1 MIRNYIKTAWRNIV
15 QKKTFSFINITGLA
29 IGMGAALLLF
39 IVVRYE
45 LSYDRTQ
52 PDYERIY
59 RIVTDDR
66 FSDGTTHNP
75 GVPVPAL
82 EHLRARFPN
91 LSFGAI
97 NATYQS
103 AVNVPDANGNE
114 TAFIE
119 NTGIF
124 FCEPQFFNLFRSRW
138 IHGNASVLDAPNT
151 VVLSSATARK
161 YFKTEA
167 NSLGK
172 TLKLD
177 HHIPLKV
184 AGIISDPPGNT
195 DFPLQVLISMK
206 TIKQH
211 PGQYY
216 YNEDCWGCVSSN
228 FQVYAKLPPGVSE
241 ETINRQL
248 AQFSKEQYS
257 RDKRGASSKKINTLQ
272 PLSDLHF
279 NLQYETLGDHR
290 TSRTTLV
297 TLSLIAVFILLM
309 AGINFVNLA
318 TVQGITR
325 AKEMGVRKVLGSGRK
340 QIFWQMMGETA
351 LLVLIALMVAF
362 LLAWIALPHIKHIAS
377 IQETLTLLNGANIGL
392 LLAIGLL
399 VAFLAGL
406 YPALVLSGFKPATV
420 FNQKVITLKSG
431 GVSVRKVLV
440 VFQFAVTQVLMV
452 GTIVAV
458 AQMGFVRKMDLGFN
472 KDAILLLNSSTD
484 SVSLAR
490 QEAFAGALR
499 NVPGVQQLSFQS
511 DAPTS
516 DNNSSTNFAF
526 DHRPDES
533 FQVYLKFADT
543 AYLKTYQMSLLAGTN
558 YAASDT
564 VKEGVINETLARM
577 LGVTN
582 MKDAVGKSLKIGNS
596 SWIQITGV
604 VKDFKANSLKQEVK
618 PMFISTQKKL
628 YGQIGIKL
636 HANNLNAAKDNVETV
651 WKQYYP
657 EYAYN
662 AVFLDEAIERFY
674 QQDTQLSLLYKIF
687 AGLAMLI
694 ACLGLY
700 GLVSF
705 MVVQKT
711 KEVGVRKV
719 LGASTGSLVLM
730 LSKEFFIL
738 IGISFLLA
746 APAAWYMMRNWLDDF
761 VYRIPLH
768 AGFFIA
774 GVGIALIIAFVSVAY
789 KAFRAAMADPVKSLR
804 TE

>member
-1 MIRNYIKTAWRNIV
+1 MISNYVKTAWRNIV
-15 QKKTFSFINITGLA
+15 RKKTFSFINITGLA

-45 LSYDRTQ
+45 LSYDRAQ
-52 PDYERIY
+52 PDYRRIY

-66 FSDGTTHNP
+66 FSDGTTYNP

-82 EHLRARFPN
+82 AHLRARFPE
-91 LSFGAI
+91 LTFGAI

-103 AVNVPDANGNE
+103 AVNVPDESGNE
-114 TAFIE
+114 TAFVE

-124 FCEPQFFNLFRSRW
+124 FCESQFFNLFRSRW

-151 VVLSSATARK
+151 VVLSRSIARK
-161 YFKTEA
+161 YFKTAA

-177 HHIPLKV
+177 HEILLKV

-195 DFPLQVLISMK
+195 DFPLQVLISLK
-206 TIKQH
+206 TIKQN
-211 PGQYY
+211 PRRYY

-228 FQVYAKLPPGVSE
+228 FQVYVKLPTGVSS
-241 ETINRQL
+241 ETVNRQL
-248 AQFSKEQYS
+248 EQFSKEQYS
-257 RDKRGASSKKINTLQ
+257 GDKRGGNATRINTLQ

-279 NLQYETLGDHR
+279 NLRYETLGDHR
-290 TSRTTLV
+290 ISRATLV

-325 AKEMGVRKVLGSGRK
+325 SKEMGVRKVLGSSRK
-340 QIFWQMMGETA
+340 QIFWQMMGETT
-351 LLVLIALMVAF
+351 LLVLMALAVAF

-377 IQETLTLLNGANIGL
+377 IQETLTLLNGANLGL
-392 LLAIGLL
+392 LFTIGLL

-406 YPALVLSGFKPATV
+406 YPALVLSGFKPAAV

-431 GVSVRKVLV
+431 GVSVRKALV

-452 GTIVAV
+452 GTIVAI
-458 AQMGFVRKMDLGFN
+458 AQMGFIRKMDLGFN

-490 QEAFAGALR
+490 QDAFAAALR
-499 NVPGVQQLSFQS
+499 KVPGVQQFSFQS

-533 FQVYLKFADT
+533 FQVHLKFADT
-543 AYLKTYQMSLLAGTN
+543 AYLATYQMSFLAGIN
-558 YAASDT
+558 YTASDT
-564 VKEGVINETLARM
+564 IKEGVINETLAHM
-577 LGVTN
+577 LGIRN
-582 MKDAVGKSLKIGNS
+582 MKDAVGKSLKVGSS
-596 SWIQITGV
+596 SWILITGV

-618 PMFISTQKKL
+618 PLFISTQKQL

-636 HANNLNAAKDNVETV
+636 HADDLNAAKDKVEAV

-687 AGLAMLI
+687 AALAILI

-719 LGASTGSLVLM
+719 LGASVVSLVLM

-774 GVGIALIIAFVSVAY
+774 GAGIALVIAFVSVAY
-789 KAFRAAMADPVKSLR
+789 KAFHAAMADPVKSLR
-804 TE
+804 AE

>member
-1 MIRNYIKTAWRNIV
+1 MFKNYLKTAWRNIV
-15 QKKTFSFINITGLA
+15 QRKTFAFINITGLA
-29 IGMGAALLLF
+29 IGMAAALLLF

-45 LSYDRTQ
+45 LSYDRAQ
-52 PDYERIY
+52 PGYNRIY
-59 RIVTDDR
+59 RVVTQDK
-66 FSDGTTHNP
+66 FSDGVTYNP

-82 EHLRARFPN
+82 EYLRARFPD

-103 AVNVPDANGNE
+103 AVNVPDEKGNE
-114 TAFIE
+114 TAFVE

-124 FCEPQFFNLFRSRW
+124 FCEPQFFNLFQTRW
-138 IHGNASVLDAPNT
+138 ISGNASVLDAPNT
-151 VVLSSATARK
+151 VVLSSTVAKK
-161 YFKTEA
+161 YFKTAA

-177 HHIPLKV
+177 HNILLKV
-184 AGIISDPPGNT
+184 AGIIDDPPGNT

-206 TIKQH
+206 TIKH
-211 PGQYY
+211 APGQYY
-216 YNEDCWGCVSSN
+216 YNENCWGCVSSN
-228 FQVYAKLPPGVSE
+228 FQVYTKLPPGISE

-248 AQFSKEQYS
+248 AQFSKEQYRKENGGGGS
-257 RDKRGASSKKINTLQ
+257 TKINTLQ

-279 NLQYETLGDHR
+279 NLRYETLGDHR

-325 AKEMGVRKVLGSGRK
+325 SREMGVRKVLGGNRS

-351 LLVLIALMVAF
+351 LLVLVAVIVAF
-362 LLAWIALPHIKHIAS
+362 LLAWVALPHIKHIAS
-377 IQETLTLLNGANIGL
+377 IQETLTLLNAANLGL
-392 LLAIGLL
+392 LFAIGLL

-406 YPALVLSGFKPATV
+406 YPALILSGFRPAAV
-420 FNQKVITLKSG
+420 FNQKVITLRSG

-440 VFQFAVTQVLMV
+440 VFQFAITQVLMV

-458 AQMGFVRKMDLGFN
+458 TQMDFIRKADLGFN
-472 KDAILLLNSSTD
+472 KDAILLLNGSTD

-490 QEAFAGALR
+490 QEAFAGALKK
-499 NVPGVQQLSFQS
+499 VPGVQQFSFQS

-526 DHRPDES
+526 DHRPDAS

-543 AYLKTYQMSLLAGTN
+543 GYLNTYRMSLLAGTN

-564 VKEGVINETLARM
+564 IRAGLINETLAGM
-577 LGVTN
+577 LGIKN
-582 MKDAVGKSLKIGNS
+582 MKDAVGKTIKVGSGGWS
-596 SWIQITGV
+596 VITGV

-618 PMFISTQKKL
+618 PMFIATQKRL
-628 YGQIGIKL
+628 YGQLGIKL
-636 HANNLNAAKDNVETV
+636 HASNLNAAKDRVEEV
-651 WKQYYP
+651 WKRYYP

-662 AVFLDEAIERFY
+662 AVFLDDNIERFY

-687 AGLAMLI
+687 SGLAILI

-711 KEVGVRKV
+711 KEVGIRKV
-719 LGASTGSLVLM
+719 LGASAASLVLL

-746 APAAWYMMRNWLDDF
+746 VPAAWYMMHNWLENF

-774 GVGIALIIAFVSVAY
+774 GVGMALIIAFLSVAY
-789 KAFRAAMADPVKSLR
+789 KAVRAAMADPVKSLR